1 MFQEANWATQ
11 VSELIE
17 VRGLIYLNI
26 YQMQKSINNNF
37 LNIGNN
43 DNNCNARNMFIQF
56 DQFEWRPLLACVS
69 DPHPTWFMTIFC
81 DGYCFNAINVVLD
94 TITRDNY
101 DNDPCDTYLYL
112 ESLEQEYPY
121 NKTMWV

>member
-43 DNNCNARNMFIQF
+43 DNNCNARNMFI
-56 DQFEWRPLLACVS
+56 
-69 DPHPTWFMTIFC
+69 
-81 DGYCFNAINVVLD
+81 
-94 TITRDNY
+94 
-101 DNDPCDTYLYL
+101 
-112 ESLEQEYPY
+112 
-121 NKTMWV
+121 